1 MRAKFIIIEDT
12 PEVLCIRDVGGPRD
26 MSVTND
32 AEAVVESLAGRL
44 GNRRLEYYD
53 SQGVRDELGVRN
65 GKFDGFVPGLYAR
78 CHQGKRGYVADR
90 DESQT

>member
-1 MRAKFIIIEDT
+1 MRARFVVVEDT
-12 PEVLCIRDVGGPRD
+12 PEVLCIRDVGGPRH

-53 SQGVRDELGVRN
+53 SDGYPARLLVED
-65 GKFDGFVPGLYAR
+65 GKFAGFEPL
-78 CHQGKRGYVADR
+78 D
-90 DESQT
+90 

>member
-1 MRAKFIIIEDT
+1 MRARFVIVGDT

-53 SQGVRDELGVRN
+53 SDGHLDRLLVKD
-65 GKFDGFVPGLYAR
+65 GKFAGFEPL
-78 CHQGKRGYVADR
+78 D
-90 DESQT
+90 